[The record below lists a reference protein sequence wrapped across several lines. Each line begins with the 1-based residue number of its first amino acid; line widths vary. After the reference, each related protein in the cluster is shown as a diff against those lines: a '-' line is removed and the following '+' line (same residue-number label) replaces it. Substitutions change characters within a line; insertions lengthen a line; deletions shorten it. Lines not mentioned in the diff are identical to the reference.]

1 MNNVGVNSATSI
13 ETWED
18 LEKELFTPEEI
29 EESNRRVAL
38 IEEKIKAQ
46 EDSEQSQKRAEVSMN
61 EEADRFPANSVARNA
76 IQG

>member
-38 IEEKIKAQ
+38 IEGRI
-46 EDSEQSQKRAEVSMN
+46 
-61 EEADRFPANSVARNA
+61 
-76 IQG
+76 I